1 MITRRTGLL
10 SLVVAT
16 LLLACGD
23 KAPTTQPL
31 AAGATV
37 LALGDSL
44 TSGVGAQRGE
54 DWPSLLA
61 TMTQWHVINAGV
73 SGDTSAQGAARLP
86 DLLREHAPSLVI
98 IGLGGND
105 FLRRQSPDITRQSLT
120 DSVRTAQ
127 AAGAQVIL
135 VAIPQ
140 PSLMAAAGA
149 APSDHPLYATLAKEL
164 NTPLFAG
171 LWGPVLGDPALR
183 ADAVHANAQ
192 GYAAFAQALESALR
206 NAGFLRH

>member
-16 LLLACGD
+16 LLLACAD

-61 TMTQWHVINAGV
+61 TMTQWNVINAGV

-105 FLRRQSPDITRQSLT
+105 FLRRQSPDTTRQSLT

-164 NTPLFAG
+164 NTPLLAG